1 MITNRS
7 PRPDVVS
14 AAMRSPAP
22 RQVVERWHRDGR
34 VTLHSSV
41 PSILIYSVS
50 SLLVILM
57 AVHLARMPGDKSNV
71 WVAVPAIVAF
81 LLATGPTAVRLVVPW
96 RRVVVDREGLVVLGR
111 RLLWRDIEWFSTD
124 AYVSRTSLPFVTV
137 QVGEEVAATWG
148 GSWWSGLVRQ
158 RAVSHPGEIA
168 LPYRLS
174 ISAEP
179 LAAALQTILTESRS
193 GVRGS
198 GIY

>member
-1 MITNRS
+1 MIANRS

-22 RQVVERWHRDGR
+22 RRVVERWRRDGR
-34 VTLHSSV
+34 VALHSSI
-41 PSILIYSVS
+41 PSVLAYSVS
-50 SLLVILM
+50 SLLVVAL
-57 AVHLARMPGDKSNV
+57 AVMLARLPGDKSGL
-71 WVAVPAIVAF
+71 WVGLVVCGAF
-81 LLATGPTAVRLVVPW
+81 VLVTGPTAIRLVVPW
-96 RRVVVDREGLVVLGR
+96 TRVVVDREGLVVLGR
-111 RLLWRDIEWFSTD
+111 RLPWSAIEWFSTD
-124 AYVSRTSLPFVTV
+124 ALVSRTSLPFVTV

-148 GSWWSGLVRQ
+148 GSRWSGLVRQ

-174 ISAEP
+174 LSAEP
-179 LAAALQTILTESRS
+179 LAAALQTILAESRT